1 MNQTSQDSHN
11 PTLKKAFRTH
21 DEEWMPGRRIATE
34 IEQFLDTVPMD
45 TVNEEYAVVVEVIK
59 L

>member
-1 MNQTSQDSHN
+1 MNHKSADEPKQT
-11 PTLKKAFRTH
+11 KVFRTH
-21 DEEWMPGRRIATE
+21 DEEWNAASRLGSE
-34 IEQFLDTVPMD
+34 ITDWLETMALD